1 MGSIVEPESKITH
14 QTYIDLCAWLAPA
27 KPVCEE
33 QLIRLTC
40 EDDYL
45 PLIALANNFWLMG
58 ALAFQ
63 LKNKC
68 VWERLPLLL
77 SEYLATIEATYLERS
92 LNIQNEVQ
100 NVSQILTGAGYEL
113 VLIKGAA
120 SLFNGS
126 ANPISTRF
134 MSDVDILVKRQD
146 IESAYKLLISKG
158 YRNVLESHELHAK
171 NHHHMP
177 VLKREEGVCYI
188 ELHQGAVK
196 NEFDYLLPV
205 KDVWQDKLN
214 LTLLDGLNVNQL
226 SANQQVILTIV
237 HSELSDRGIEDQHLE
252 LRQLY
257 HLVVISGFYNEQLN
271 WHKIQAHFA
280 KHGQEKALRAVIY
293 NAYKLFGLM
302 TPITDPI
309 DDWGEEY
316 LSRCLRQYLANQ
328 GLESKSHRVRN
339 IIKGYRRQSIISLYG
354 NEGVWPILSGRLK
367 HAKRHIGLLFR
378 KLFGPVDRT

>member
-1 MGSIVEPESKITH
+1 MGSIVEIDSKITH

-33 QLIRLTC
+33 RLIRLTC

-63 LKNKC
+63 LRNKS

-92 LNIQNEVQ
+92 LNIQHEVQ
-100 NVSQILTGAGYEL
+100 NVSQILTSAGYEL

-120 SLFNGS
+120 CLFNGS
-126 ANPISTRF
+126 VDPISTRF
-134 MSDVDILVKRQD
+134 MSDVDILVNRQD
-146 IESAYKLLISKG
+146 IESAYELLRSKG
-158 YRNVLESHELHAK
+158 YQNALESHELHGK
-171 NHHHMP
+171 SHHHMP

-196 NEFDYLLPV
+196 SKFDCLLPV
-205 KDVWQDKLN
+205 KEVWQDKLN
-214 LTLLDGLNVNQL
+214 LTLLDGLNVYQL

-257 HLVVISGFYNEQLN
+257 HLVVISDFYSKQLD
-271 WHKIQAHFA
+271 WHKIQAHFVE
-280 KHGQEKALRAVIY
+280 HGQEKALRAVVY
-293 NAYKLFGLM
+293 SAYQLFGLV
-302 TPITDPI
+302 TPITESI
-309 DDWGEEY
+309 DDWGEQHF
-316 LSRCLRQYLANQ
+316 SRCIHQYIASQ
-328 GLESKSHRVRN
+328 GVESQSQRFKN
-339 IIKGYRRQSIISLYG
+339 IVKGYRKESIISLYG
-354 NEGVWPILSGRLK
+354 NEGVWPILLGRLK
-367 HAKRHIGLLFR
+367 HAKRHIGLLFK
-378 KLFGPVDRT
+378 KLSSPVDRT